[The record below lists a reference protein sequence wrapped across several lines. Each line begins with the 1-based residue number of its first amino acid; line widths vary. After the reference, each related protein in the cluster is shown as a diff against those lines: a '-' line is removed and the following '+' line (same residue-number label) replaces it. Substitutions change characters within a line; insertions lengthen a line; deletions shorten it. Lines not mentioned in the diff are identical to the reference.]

1 MTGRDHAAG
10 TTPTSRSG
18 VGEDLLGAGLVD
30 PVDEAFAAERAV
42 GRDDVLGGAGGEL
55 AVSAGLGRPPLDD
68 EAVAG
73 QGPGADLDRSGHEPL
88 DGVAVA
94 VERDRDGAG
103 VLGPGGVDAVDDVGS
118 GDALTVGSLVET
130 VAGEAA
136 HRQPAPAQRDE
147 DHDRNGVATN
157 ESGDAGRHGE
167 DGTDEWRLPRWA
179 KVTTA
184 VFLLVAAAG
193 MAFAVFQPLQVLPRI
208 RLAPGYAMVDHTGA
222 MVTSEDGRGAITL
235 VTFVPLDCD
244 EDCDRVNDTMS
255 EVRERVERDV
265 DLDGTPF
272 RLLTIVLDD
281 DPDPGV
287 VAAARER
294 AGADW
299 TWASGDAAQVEN
311 VVGLGF
317 RRSTDPAAYSP
328 SYAIVDGWGMI
339 RGEYRY
345 QTIADDAEKLTRH
358 LDVLGGE
365 LRNDGG
371 FASFAYDAAHAF
383 QCYP

>member
-1 MTGRDHAAG
+1 M
-10 TTPTSRSG
+10 
-18 VGEDLLGAGLVD
+18 
-30 PVDEAFAAERAV
+30 
-42 GRDDVLGGAGGEL
+42 
-55 AVSAGLGRPPLDD
+55 
-68 EAVAG
+68 
-73 QGPGADLDRSGHEPL
+73 
-88 DGVAVA
+88 
-94 VERDRDGAG
+94 
-103 VLGPGGVDAVDDVGS
+103 
-118 GDALTVGSLVET
+118 
-130 VAGEAA
+130 
-136 HRQPAPAQRDE
+136 
-147 DHDRNGVATN
+147 
-157 ESGDAGRHGE
+157 
-167 DGTDEWRLPRWA
+167 
-179 KVTTA
+179 
-184 VFLLVAAAG
+184 VAAAG

-222 MVTSEDGRGAITL
+222 TVTSEDGRGVITL

-244 EDCDRVNDTMS
+244 DDCDRVNDTMS

-281 DPDPGV
+281 GPDPAA

-345 QTIADDAEKLTRH
+345 QTISDDADKLTRH